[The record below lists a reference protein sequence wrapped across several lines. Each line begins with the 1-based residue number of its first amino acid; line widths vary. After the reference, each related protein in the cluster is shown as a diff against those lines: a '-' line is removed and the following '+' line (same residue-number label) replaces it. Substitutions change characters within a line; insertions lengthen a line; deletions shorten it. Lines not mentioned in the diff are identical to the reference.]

1 MFYSVLSA
9 PDLQTARKDLD
20 FLGAVPDL
28 LIGMYRN
35 QPFAGPNFNQAQMIH
50 GVQEGL
56 FRLARKVVE
65 MQAQGELL
73 QIGAGGQDGGNVQ
86 GGGGPSG
93 LPNTIVAEGV
103 PDAPDVPNLRGGA
116 AQDTDVEDG
125 QEVDTEFDPDAS
137 FDVGSDVDPDASFDF
152 GADVVI
158 GEGGP
163 NVVHGESEI
172 DEESGQAGM
181 DFNG

>member
-1 MFYSVLSA
+1 MFYSTLSA

-20 FLGAVPDL
+20 LMGAVPGL

-35 QPFAGPNFNQAQMIH
+35 QPFAGPNFNQAQTIH

-56 FRLARKVVE
+56 FRLARKHVE
-65 MQAQGELL
+65 MRAQGELL
-73 QIGAGGQDGGNVQ
+73 KIGAGGQDGGSVQ
-86 GGGGPSG
+86 DGGGPSG
-93 LPNTIVAEGV
+93 LPKTKTAEGI
-103 PDAPDVPNLRGGA
+103 PDVPDVPNLRGGA

-163 NVVHGESEI
+163 NVHGESEI